1 MFSLTKNLWGQDFV
15 DLISACFDCAD
26 VFSLS
31 QNVWFNVEPERSVHL
46 LQRLSPYHLRYLET
60 NHWFCYYTPEDRP
73 RKVHLFQITPETRS
87 IVLSAFKKLFFDD
100 KAWEEPE
107 DICFFRNN
115 RLILGSVSHEQMCYL
130 YDLDLWQ
137 LLRAKNFWECVPDEE
152 AERIIL
158 PQ

>member
-1 MFSLTKNLWGQDFV
+1 M
-15 DLISACFDCAD
+15 
-26 VFSLS
+26 
-31 QNVWFNVEPERSVHL
+31 
-46 LQRLSPYHLRYLET
+46 SPYHLRDLET